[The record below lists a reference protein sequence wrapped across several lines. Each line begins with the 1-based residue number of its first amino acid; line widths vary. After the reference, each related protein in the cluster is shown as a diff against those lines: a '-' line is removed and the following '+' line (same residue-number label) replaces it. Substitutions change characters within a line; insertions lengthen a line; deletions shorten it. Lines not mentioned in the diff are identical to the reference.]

1 VGSAFGTTK
10 GKANEAG
17 ENLEEKTEAARKEAS
32 ARAHAAKEA
41 STPLIVSGLAR
52 PPTMLCSRKHRK
64 PRACLVDLH
73 TPQYRELLVSGTW

>member
-1 VGSAFGTTK
+1 MLPK
-10 GKANEAG
+10 RE
-17 ENLEEKTEAARKEAS
+17 L
-32 ARAHAAKEA
+32 

-52 PPTMLCSRKHRK
+52 PAVRLCIWKHRR